1 MIMSLF
7 FERLAAILFIVI
19 SVGFITGNILSHWSM
34 VASGSCA
41 GYW

>member
-7 FERLAAILFIVI
+7 FERLAAIVFIVI
-19 SVGFITGNILSHWSM
+19 SVGFTGNILSHWSM